1 MPDDNALTV
10 RLTGDARKFVEFCV
24 ENGLAPTP
32 EAYLEGLLR
41 AEYLRRKEQLRAELA
56 EAAAELDR
64 GEGVELD
71 MEEIK
76 ATARRRWEAE
86 QRKKGKAS
94 A

>member
-1 MPDDNALTV
+1 MTDDNALTV
-10 RLTGDARKFVEFCV
+10 RLTGDARRFVEFCV

-64 GEGVELD
+64 GEGIPGEQVFAALKERLRAAGA
-71 MEEIK
+71 E
-76 ATARRRWEAE
+76 TAAA
-86 QRKKGKAS
+86 K
-94 A
+94 

>member
-1 MPDDNALTV
+1 MSDDNALTV
-10 RLTGDARKFVEFCV
+10 RLTGDARRFVEFCV

-64 GEGVELD
+64 GEGIPGEQVFADLKERLRAAGA
-71 MEEIK
+71 
-76 ATARRRWEAE
+76 ATPAA
-86 QRKKGKAS
+86 K
-94 A
+94 